1 MPFCP
6 KCKNEYRKG
15 FTECHECKIPLVDSL
30 EEAEAL
36 QMQPKR
42 VFDVNDE
49 RSYEFL
55 DQYKEEAEE
64 EEEEDSEI
72 VSYSDLT
79 FSEKQFQKNDED
91 ESEDDLEV
99 VAPISEQML
108 RQRQIA
114 EAIRKQSSYVDK
126 KQKIE
131 DCKSSGFVLTLVGG
145 VGLVALVLLYLGI
158 IPGFSGLKSNYMFMG
173 VMLIMFIVFIIAG
186 IVSFAQ
192 IKTIILEAEADD
204 NLISRVNQFF
214 DEYLTVEKLA
224 KEVVCSKKDTEE
236 EMYFKRTEYM
246 TRVLLQKF
254 PEMNESLREK
264 IIDDKYGEMYENNN
278 H

>member
-30 EEAEAL
+30 EEANA
-36 QMQPKR
+36 MQIKPKR

-55 DQYKEEAEE
+55 DQYKEDDEE
-64 EEEEDSEI
+64 EEVSEI

-79 FSEKQFQKNDED
+79 FSEKQFQKNEEED
-91 ESEDDLEV
+91 DDDLEV
-99 VAPISEQML
+99 VAPISEQMM

-131 DCKSSGFVLTLVGG
+131 DYKSSGFVLTLVGG

-173 VMLIMFIVFIIAG
+173 VMLVMFIVFIIAG

-204 NLISRVNQFF
+204 DLISRVNQFF

-224 KEVVCSKKDTEE
+224 KEVVCGKKDTEE
-236 EMYFKRTEYM
+236 ELYFKRTEYM

>member
-15 FTECHECKIPLVDSL
+15 FTECHECKIPLVESL
-30 EEAEAL
+30 DEADE
-36 QMQPKR
+36 MQIKPKR

-55 DQYKEEAEE
+55 DQYKEDDEE
-64 EEEEDSEI
+64 EEVSEI

-79 FSEKQFQKNDED
+79 FSEKQFQKNEED
-91 ESEDDLEV
+91 DDDLEV
-99 VAPISEQML
+99 VAPISEQMM

-131 DCKSSGFVLTLVGG
+131 DYKSSGFVLTLVGG

-173 VMLIMFIVFIIAG
+173 VMLVMFIVFIIAG

-204 NLISRVNQFF
+204 DLISRVNQFF

-224 KEVVCSKKDTEE
+224 KEVVCGKKDTEE
-236 EMYFKRTEYM
+236 ELYFKRTEYM

>member
-15 FTECHECKIPLVDSL
+15 FTECHECKIPLVESL
-30 EEAEAL
+30 DEADEI
-36 QMQPKR
+36 QIKPKR

-55 DQYKEEAEE
+55 DQYKEDDEE
-64 EEEEDSEI
+64 EEVSEI

-79 FSEKQFQKNDED
+79 FSEKQFQKNEEED
-91 ESEDDLEV
+91 DDDLEV
-99 VAPISEQML
+99 VAPISEQMM

-131 DCKSSGFVLTLVGG
+131 DYKSSGCVLTLVGG

-173 VMLIMFIVFIIAG
+173 VMLVMFIVFIIAG

-204 NLISRVNQFF
+204 DLISRVNQFF

-224 KEVVCSKKDTEE
+224 KEVVCGKKDTEE
-236 EMYFKRTEYM
+236 ELYFKRTEYM

>member
-15 FTECHECKIPLVDSL
+15 FTECHECKIPLVESL
-30 EEAEAL
+30 DEADE
-36 QMQPKR
+36 MQIKPKR
-42 VFDVNDE
+42 IFDVNDE

-55 DQYKEEAEE
+55 DQYKEDDEE
-64 EEEEDSEI
+64 EEVSEI

-79 FSEKQFQKNDED
+79 FSEKQFQKKEED
-91 ESEDDLEV
+91 DDDDLEV
-99 VAPISEQML
+99 VAPISEQMM

-131 DCKSSGFVLTLVGG
+131 DYKSSGFVLTLVGG
-145 VGLVALVLLYLGI
+145 VGLVVLVLLYLGI

-173 VMLIMFIVFIIAG
+173 VMLVMFIVFIIAG

-204 NLISRVNQFF
+204 DLISRVNQFF

-224 KEVVCSKKDTEE
+224 KEVVCGKKDTEE
-236 EMYFKRTEYM
+236 ELYFKRTEYM

-254 PEMNESLREK
+254 PEMHESLREK

>member
-15 FTECHECKIPLVDSL
+15 FTECHECKIPLVESL
-30 EEAEAL
+30 DEADE
-36 QMQPKR
+36 MQIKPKR

-55 DQYKEEAEE
+55 DQYKEDDEE
-64 EEEEDSEI
+64 EEVSEI

-79 FSEKQFQKNDED
+79 FSEKQFQKKEED
-91 ESEDDLEV
+91 DDDDLEV
-99 VAPISEQML
+99 VAPISEQMM

-131 DCKSSGFVLTLVGG
+131 DYKSSGCVLTLVGG

-173 VMLIMFIVFIIAG
+173 VMLVMFIVFIIAG

-204 NLISRVNQFF
+204 DLISRVNQFF

-224 KEVVCSKKDTEE
+224 KEVVCGKKDTEE
-236 EMYFKRTEYM
+236 ELYFKRTEYM

>member
-15 FTECHECKIPLVDSL
+15 FTECHECKIPLVESL
-30 EEAEAL
+30 DEADE
-36 QMQPKR
+36 MQIKPKR
-42 VFDVNDE
+42 VFDVNDD

-55 DQYKEEAEE
+55 DQYKEDDEE
-64 EEEEDSEI
+64 EEVSEI

-79 FSEKQFQKNDED
+79 FSEKQFQKNEEED
-91 ESEDDLEV
+91 DDDLEV
-99 VAPISEQML
+99 VAPISEQMM

-131 DCKSSGFVLTLVGG
+131 DYKSSGFVLTLVGG

-173 VMLIMFIVFIIAG
+173 VMLVMFIVFIIAG

-204 NLISRVNQFF
+204 DLISRVNQFF

-224 KEVVCSKKDTEE
+224 KEVVCGKKDTEE
-236 EMYFKRTEYM
+236 ELYFKRTEYM

>member
-15 FTECHECKIPLVDSL
+15 FTECHECKIPLVESL
-30 EEAEAL
+30 DEADE
-36 QMQPKR
+36 MQIKPKR

-55 DQYKEEAEE
+55 DQYKEDDEE
-64 EEEEDSEI
+64 EEVSEI

-79 FSEKQFQKNDED
+79 FSEKQFQKNEED
-91 ESEDDLEV
+91 DDDDLEV
-99 VAPISEQML
+99 VAPISEQMM

-131 DCKSSGFVLTLVGG
+131 DYKSSGYVLTLVGG

-173 VMLIMFIVFIIAG
+173 VMLVMFIVFIIAG

-204 NLISRVNQFF
+204 DLISRVNQFF

-224 KEVVCSKKDTEE
+224 KEVVCGKKDTEE
-236 EMYFKRTEYM
+236 ELYFKRTEYM

>member
-30 EEAEAL
+30 EEANA
-36 QMQPKR
+36 MQIKPKR

-64 EEEEDSEI
+64 EEDSEI

-79 FSEKQFQKNDED
+79 FSEKQFQKNEE
-91 ESEDDLEV
+91 ESDDDLEV
-99 VAPISEQML
+99 VAPISEQMM

-131 DCKSSGFVLTLVGG
+131 DYKSSGFVLTLVGG

-173 VMLIMFIVFIIAG
+173 VMLVMFIVFIIAG

>member
-30 EEAEAL
+30 EEANA
-36 QMQPKR
+36 MQIKPKR

-64 EEEEDSEI
+64 EENSEI

-79 FSEKQFQKNDED
+79 FSEKQFQKNEE
-91 ESEDDLEV
+91 ESDDDLEV
-99 VAPISEQML
+99 VAPISEQMM

-126 KQKIE
+126 KQKIA
-131 DCKSSGFVLTLVGG
+131 DYKSSGFVLTLVGG

-173 VMLIMFIVFIIAG
+173 VMLVMFIVFIIAG
-186 IVSFAQ
+186 IVSFVQ

-204 NLISRVNQFF
+204 DLISRVNQFF

-224 KEVVCSKKDTEE
+224 KEVVCDKNDTEE
-236 EMYFKRTEYM
+236 ELYFKRTGYM

>member
-6 KCKNEYRKG
+6 NCKNEYRKG

-30 EEAEAL
+30 EEANAI
-36 QMQPKR
+36 QIKPKR

-64 EEEEDSEI
+64 EEDSEI

-79 FSEKQFQKNDED
+79 FSEKQFQKNEE
-91 ESEDDLEV
+91 ESDDDLEV
-99 VAPISEQML
+99 VAPISEQMM

-114 EAIRKQSSYVDK
+114 ESIRKQSSYVDK

-131 DCKSSGFVLTLVGG
+131 DYKSSGFVLTLVGG

-173 VMLIMFIVFIIAG
+173 VMLVMFIVFIIAG

-204 NLISRVNQFF
+204 DLISRVNQFF

-224 KEVVCSKKDTEE
+224 KEVVCGKKDTEE
-236 EMYFKRTEYM
+236 ELYFKRTEYM

>member
-55 DQYKEEAEE
+55 DQYKEEA

-131 DCKSSGFVLTLVGG
+131 DYKSSGFVLTLVGG

-192 IKTIILEAEADD
+192 IKTIILEAKADD

>member
-15 FTECHECKIPLVDSL
+15 FTECHECKIPLVESL
-30 EEAEAL
+30 DEADE
-36 QMQPKR
+36 MQIKPKR

-55 DQYKEEAEE
+55 DQYKEDDEE
-64 EEEEDSEI
+64 EEVSEI

-79 FSEKQFQKNDED
+79 FSEKQFQKNEEED
-91 ESEDDLEV
+91 DDDLEV
-99 VAPISEQML
+99 VAPISEQMM

-131 DCKSSGFVLTLVGG
+131 DYKSSGFVLTLVGG

-173 VMLIMFIVFIIAG
+173 VMLVMFIVFIIAG

-204 NLISRVNQFF
+204 DLISRVNQFF

-224 KEVVCSKKDTEE
+224 KEVVCGKKDTEE
-236 EMYFKRTEYM
+236 ELYFKRTEYM

-254 PEMNESLREK
+254 PDMNESLREK

>member
-30 EEAEAL
+30 EEANA
-36 QMQPKR
+36 MQIKPKR

-55 DQYKEEAEE
+55 DQYKEDDEE
-64 EEEEDSEI
+64 EEVSEI

-79 FSEKQFQKNDED
+79 FSEKQFQKNEE
-91 ESEDDLEV
+91 ESDDDLEV
-99 VAPISEQML
+99 VAPISEQMM

-131 DCKSSGFVLTLVGG
+131 DYKSSGFVLTLVGG

-173 VMLIMFIVFIIAG
+173 VMLVMFIVFIIAG

-204 NLISRVNQFF
+204 DLISRVNQFF

-224 KEVVCSKKDTEE
+224 KEVACGKNDTEE
-236 EMYFKRTEYM
+236 ELYFKRTEYM

>member
-30 EEAEAL
+30 EEANA
-36 QMQPKR
+36 MQIKPKR

-55 DQYKEEAEE
+55 DQYKEDDEE
-64 EEEEDSEI
+64 EEVSEI

-79 FSEKQFQKNDED
+79 FSEKQFQKNEE
-91 ESEDDLEV
+91 ESDDDLEV
-99 VAPISEQML
+99 VAPISEQMM

-131 DCKSSGFVLTLVGG
+131 DYKSSGFVLTLVGG

-173 VMLIMFIVFIIAG
+173 VMLVMFIVFIIAG

-204 NLISRVNQFF
+204 DLISRVNQFF

-224 KEVVCSKKDTEE
+224 KEVVCGKNDTEE
-236 EMYFKRTEYM
+236 ELYFKRTEYM

>member
-6 KCKNEYRKG
+6 NCKNEYRKG

-30 EEAEAL
+30 EEANAI
-36 QMQPKR
+36 QIKPKR

-64 EEEEDSEI
+64 EEDSEI

-79 FSEKQFQKNDED
+79 FSEKQFQKNEE
-91 ESEDDLEV
+91 ESDDDLEV
-99 VAPISEQML
+99 VAPISEQMM

-114 EAIRKQSSYVDK
+114 ESIRKQSSYVDK

-131 DCKSSGFVLTLVGG
+131 DYKSSGFVLTLVGG

-173 VMLIMFIVFIIAG
+173 VMLVMFIVFIIAG

-204 NLISRVNQFF
+204 DLISRVNQFF

-224 KEVVCSKKDTEE
+224 KEVACGKNDTEE
-236 EMYFKRTEYM
+236 ELYFKRTEYM

>member
-15 FTECHECKIPLVDSL
+15 FTECHECKIPLVESL
-30 EEAEAL
+30 DEADE
-36 QMQPKR
+36 MQIKPKR

-55 DQYKEEAEE
+55 DQYKEDDEE
-64 EEEEDSEI
+64 EEVSEI

-79 FSEKQFQKNDED
+79 FSEKQFQKNEEED
-91 ESEDDLEV
+91 DDDLEV
-99 VAPISEQML
+99 VAPISEQMM

-131 DCKSSGFVLTLVGG
+131 DYKSSGFVLTLVGG

-173 VMLIMFIVFIIAG
+173 VMLVMFIVFIIAG

-204 NLISRVNQFF
+204 DLISRVNQFF

-224 KEVVCSKKDTEE
+224 KEVVCGKKDTEE
-236 EMYFKRTEYM
+236 ELYFKRTEYM

-254 PEMNESLREK
+254 TEMNESLREK

>member
-15 FTECHECKIPLVDSL
+15 FTECHECKIPLVESL
-30 EEAEAL
+30 DEADE
-36 QMQPKR
+36 MQIKPKR

-55 DQYKEEAEE
+55 DQYKEDDEE
-64 EEEEDSEI
+64 EEVSEI

-79 FSEKQFQKNDED
+79 FSEKQFQKNEED
-91 ESEDDLEV
+91 DDDDLEV
-99 VAPISEQML
+99 VAPISEQMM

-131 DCKSSGFVLTLVGG
+131 DYKSSGFVLTLVGG
-145 VGLVALVLLYLGI
+145 VGLVALALLYLGI

-173 VMLIMFIVFIIAG
+173 VMLVMFIVFIIAG

-204 NLISRVNQFF
+204 DLISRVNQFF

-224 KEVVCSKKDTEE
+224 KEVVCGKKDTEE
-236 EMYFKRTEYM
+236 ELYFKRTEYM

>member
-15 FTECHECKIPLVDSL
+15 FTECHECKIPLVESL
-30 EEAEAL
+30 DEANA
-36 QMQPKR
+36 MQIKPKR

-55 DQYKEEAEE
+55 DQYKEDDEE
-64 EEEEDSEI
+64 EEVSEI

-79 FSEKQFQKNDED
+79 FSEKQFQKNEED
-91 ESEDDLEV
+91 DDDDLEV
-99 VAPISEQML
+99 VAPISEQMM

-131 DCKSSGFVLTLVGG
+131 DYKSSGFVLTLVGG

-173 VMLIMFIVFIIAG
+173 VMLVMFIVFIIAG

-204 NLISRVNQFF
+204 DLISRVNQFF

-224 KEVVCSKKDTEE
+224 KEVVCGKKDTEE
-236 EMYFKRTEYM
+236 ELYFKRTEYM

>member
-15 FTECHECKIPLVDSL
+15 FTECHECKIPLVESL
-30 EEAEAL
+30 DEADE
-36 QMQPKR
+36 MQIKPKR
-42 VFDVNDE
+42 IFDVNDE

-55 DQYKEEAEE
+55 DQYKEDDEE
-64 EEEEDSEI
+64 EEVSEI

-79 FSEKQFQKNDED
+79 FSEKQFQKKEED
-91 ESEDDLEV
+91 DDDDLEV
-99 VAPISEQML
+99 VAPISEQMM

-131 DCKSSGFVLTLVGG
+131 DYKSSGFVLTLVGG
-145 VGLVALVLLYLGI
+145 VGLVVLVLLYLGI

-173 VMLIMFIVFIIAG
+173 VMLVMFIVFIIAG

-204 NLISRVNQFF
+204 DLISRVNQFF

-224 KEVVCSKKDTEE
+224 KEVVCGKKDTEE
-236 EMYFKRTEYM
+236 ELYFKRTEYM

>member
-15 FTECHECKIPLVDSL
+15 FTECHECKIPLVESL
-30 EEAEAL
+30 DEADEI
-36 QMQPKR
+36 QIKPKR

-55 DQYKEEAEE
+55 DQYKEDDEE
-64 EEEEDSEI
+64 EEVSEI

-79 FSEKQFQKNDED
+79 FSEKQFQKNEED
-91 ESEDDLEV
+91 DDDDLEV
-99 VAPISEQML
+99 VAPISEQMM

-131 DCKSSGFVLTLVGG
+131 DYKSSGFVLTLVGG

-173 VMLIMFIVFIIAG
+173 VMLVMFIVFIIAG

-204 NLISRVNQFF
+204 DLISRVNQFF

-224 KEVVCSKKDTEE
+224 KEVVCGKKDTEE
-236 EMYFKRTEYM
+236 ELYFKRTEYM

>member
-49 RSYEFL
+49 KSYEFL
-55 DQYKEEAEE
+55 DQYKEEA

-131 DCKSSGFVLTLVGG
+131 DYKSSGFVLTLVGG

>member
-15 FTECHECKIPLVDSL
+15 FTECHECKIPLVESL
-30 EEAEAL
+30 DEADE
-36 QMQPKR
+36 MQIKPKR

-55 DQYKEEAEE
+55 DQYKEDDEE
-64 EEEEDSEI
+64 EEVSEI

-79 FSEKQFQKNDED
+79 FSEKQFQKNEED
-91 ESEDDLEV
+91 DDDDLEV
-99 VAPISEQML
+99 VAPISEQMM

-131 DCKSSGFVLTLVGG
+131 DYKSSGFVLTLVGG

-173 VMLIMFIVFIIAG
+173 VMLVMFIVFIIAG

-204 NLISRVNQFF
+204 DLISRVNQFF

-224 KEVVCSKKDTEE
+224 KEVVCGKKDTEE
-236 EMYFKRTEYM
+236 ELYFKRTEYM

>member
-15 FTECHECKIPLVDSL
+15 FTECHECKIPLVESL
-30 EEAEAL
+30 DEADE
-36 QMQPKR
+36 MQIKPKR

-55 DQYKEEAEE
+55 DQYKEDDEE
-64 EEEEDSEI
+64 EEVSEI

-79 FSEKQFQKNDED
+79 FSEKQFQKNEED
-91 ESEDDLEV
+91 DDDDLEV
-99 VAPISEQML
+99 VAPISEQMM

-131 DCKSSGFVLTLVGG
+131 DYKSSGFVLTLVGV

-173 VMLIMFIVFIIAG
+173 VMLVMFIVFIIAG

-204 NLISRVNQFF
+204 DLISRVNQFF

-224 KEVVCSKKDTEE
+224 KEVVCGKKDTEE
-236 EMYFKRTEYM
+236 ELYFKRTEYM

>member
-6 KCKNEYRKG
+6 NCKNEYRKG

-30 EEAEAL
+30 EEANA
-36 QMQPKR
+36 MQIKPKR

-64 EEEEDSEI
+64 EEDSEI

-79 FSEKQFQKNDED
+79 FSEKQFQKNEE
-91 ESEDDLEV
+91 ESDDDLEV
-99 VAPISEQML
+99 VAPISEQMM

-131 DCKSSGFVLTLVGG
+131 DYKSSGFVLTLVGC

-173 VMLIMFIVFIIAG
+173 VMLVMFIVFIIAG

-192 IKTIILEAEADD
+192 IKTIILEAAADD
-204 NLISRVNQFF
+204 DLISRVNQFF

-224 KEVVCSKKDTEE
+224 KEVVCGKNDTEE
-236 EMYFKRTEYM
+236 ELYFKRTEYM

>member
-15 FTECHECKIPLVDSL
+15 FTECHECKIPLVESL
-30 EEAEAL
+30 DEADE
-36 QMQPKR
+36 MQIKPKR

-55 DQYKEEAEE
+55 DQYKEDDEE
-64 EEEEDSEI
+64 EEVSEI

-79 FSEKQFQKNDED
+79 FSEKQFQKNEEED
-91 ESEDDLEV
+91 DDDLEV
-99 VAPISEQML
+99 VAPISEQMM

-131 DCKSSGFVLTLVGG
+131 DYKSSGFVLTLVGG

-173 VMLIMFIVFIIAG
+173 VMLVMFIVFIIAG

-204 NLISRVNQFF
+204 DLISRVNQFF

-224 KEVVCSKKDTEE
+224 KEVVCGKKDTEE
-236 EMYFKRTEYM
+236 ELYFKRTEYM

>member
-15 FTECHECKIPLVDSL
+15 FTECHECKIPLVESL
-30 EEAEAL
+30 DEADE
-36 QMQPKR
+36 MQIKPKR

-55 DQYKEEAEE
+55 DQYKEDDEE
-64 EEEEDSEI
+64 EEVSEI

-79 FSEKQFQKNDED
+79 FSEKQFQKNEED
-91 ESEDDLEV
+91 DDDDLEV
-99 VAPISEQML
+99 VAPISEQMM

-131 DCKSSGFVLTLVGG
+131 DYKSSGFVLTLVGG

-173 VMLIMFIVFIIAG
+173 VMLVMFIVFIIAG

-192 IKTIILEAEADD
+192 IKAIILEAEADD
-204 NLISRVNQFF
+204 DLISRVNQFF

-224 KEVVCSKKDTEE
+224 KEVVCGKKDTEE
-236 EMYFKRTEYM
+236 ELYFKRTEYM

>member
-15 FTECHECKIPLVDSL
+15 FTECHECKIPLVESL
-30 EEAEAL
+30 DEADE
-36 QMQPKR
+36 MQIKPKR

-55 DQYKEEAEE
+55 DQYKEDDEE
-64 EEEEDSEI
+64 EEVSEI

-79 FSEKQFQKNDED
+79 FSEKQFQKNEED
-91 ESEDDLEV
+91 DDDDLEV
-99 VAPISEQML
+99 VAPISEQMM

-131 DCKSSGFVLTLVGG
+131 DYKSSGFVLTLVGG

-173 VMLIMFIVFIIAG
+173 VMLVMFIVFIIAG

-204 NLISRVNQFF
+204 DLISRVNQFF

-224 KEVVCSKKDTEE
+224 KKVVCGKKDTEE
-236 EMYFKRTEYM
+236 ELYFKRTEYM

>member
-64 EEEEDSEI
+64 EEDSEI

-91 ESEDDLEV
+91 ESDDDLEV
-99 VAPISEQML
+99 VAPISEQMM

-131 DCKSSGFVLTLVGG
+131 DYKSSGFVLTLVGG

-173 VMLIMFIVFIIAG
+173 VMLVMFIVFIIAG

>member
-15 FTECHECKIPLVDSL
+15 FTVCHECKIPLVESL
-30 EEAEAL
+30 DEANA
-36 QMQPKR
+36 MQIKPKR

-55 DQYKEEAEE
+55 DQYKEDDEE
-64 EEEEDSEI
+64 EEVSEI

-79 FSEKQFQKNDED
+79 FSEKQFQKNEEED
-91 ESEDDLEV
+91 DDDLEV
-99 VAPISEQML
+99 VAPISEQMM

-131 DCKSSGFVLTLVGG
+131 DYKSSGFVLTLVGG

-173 VMLIMFIVFIIAG
+173 VMLVMFIVFIIAG

-204 NLISRVNQFF
+204 DLISRVNQFF

-224 KEVVCSKKDTEE
+224 KEVVCGKKDTEE
-236 EMYFKRTEYM
+236 ELYFKRTEYM

>member
-15 FTECHECKIPLVDSL
+15 FTECHECKIPLVESL
-30 EEAEAL
+30 DEADE
-36 QMQPKR
+36 MQIKPKR

-55 DQYKEEAEE
+55 DQYKEDDEE
-64 EEEEDSEI
+64 EEVSEI

-79 FSEKQFQKNDED
+79 FSEKQFQKNEEED
-91 ESEDDLEV
+91 DDDLEV
-99 VAPISEQML
+99 VAPISEQMM

-131 DCKSSGFVLTLVGG
+131 DYKSSGFVLTLVGG

-173 VMLIMFIVFIIAG
+173 VMLVMFIVFIIAG

-192 IKTIILEAEADD
+192 IKSIILEAEADD
-204 NLISRVNQFF
+204 DLISRVNQFF

-224 KEVVCSKKDTEE
+224 KEVVCGKKDTEE
-236 EMYFKRTEYM
+236 ELYFKRTEYM

-254 PEMNESLREK
+254 PDMNESLREK

>member
-1 MPFCP
+1 M
-6 KCKNEYRKG
+6 
-15 FTECHECKIPLVDSL
+15 
-30 EEAEAL
+30 
-36 QMQPKR
+36 M
-42 VFDVNDE
+42 
-49 RSYEFL
+49 
-55 DQYKEEAEE
+55 
-64 EEEEDSEI
+64 
-72 VSYSDLT
+72 
-79 FSEKQFQKNDED
+79 
-91 ESEDDLEV
+91 
-99 VAPISEQML
+99 

-131 DCKSSGFVLTLVGG
+131 DYKSSGFVLTLVGG

-173 VMLIMFIVFIIAG
+173 VMLVMFIVFVIAG

-204 NLISRVNQFF
+204 DLISRVNQFF

-236 EMYFKRTEYM
+236 ELYFKRTEYM

>member
-55 DQYKEEAEE
+55 DQYKEEA

-131 DCKSSGFVLTLVGG
+131 DYKSSGFVLTLVGG

>member
-15 FTECHECKIPLVDSL
+15 FTECHECKIPLVESL
-30 EEAEAL
+30 DEADE
-36 QMQPKR
+36 MQIKPKR

-55 DQYKEEAEE
+55 DQYKEDDEE
-64 EEEEDSEI
+64 EEVSEI

-79 FSEKQFQKNDED
+79 FSEKQFQKNEED
-91 ESEDDLEV
+91 DDDLEV
-99 VAPISEQML
+99 VAPISEQMM

-114 EAIRKQSSYVDK
+114 EAISKQSSYVDK

-131 DCKSSGFVLTLVGG
+131 DYKSSGFVLTLVGG

-158 IPGFSGLKSNYMFMG
+158 FPGFSGLKSNYMFMG
-173 VMLIMFIVFIIAG
+173 VMLVMFIVFIIAG

-204 NLISRVNQFF
+204 DLISRVNQFF

-224 KEVVCSKKDTEE
+224 KEVVCGKNDTEE
-236 EMYFKRTEYM
+236 ELYFKRTEYM

>member
-15 FTECHECKIPLVDSL
+15 FTECHECKIPLVESL
-30 EEAEAL
+30 DEADE
-36 QMQPKR
+36 MQIKPKR

-55 DQYKEEAEE
+55 DQYKEDDEE
-64 EEEEDSEI
+64 EEVSEI

-79 FSEKQFQKNDED
+79 FSEKQFQKNEED
-91 ESEDDLEV
+91 DDDDLEV
-99 VAPISEQML
+99 VAPISEQMM

-131 DCKSSGFVLTLVGG
+131 DYKSSGFVLTSVGG

-173 VMLIMFIVFIIAG
+173 VMLVMFIVFIIAG

-204 NLISRVNQFF
+204 DLISRVNQFF

-224 KEVVCSKKDTEE
+224 KEVVCGKKDTEE
-236 EMYFKRTEYM
+236 ELYFKRTEYM